1 MAEVA
6 PKQPKEKEFRPY
18 IAPEASLAEFTPK
31 AILLGAVFGILFG
44 AATVYLALKAGLT
57 VSASIPIAVIAISL
71 GRKLFKTT
79 ILENN
84 IIQTTGSAGESIA
97 AGVVFTLPGFLFLS
111 MDPGTR
117 SSVGAGYFSYVT
129 LFVLSL
135 VGGILGVLMMIPL
148 RRSLIVK
155 EHGQLVYP
163 EGAACAS
170 VLIAGDK
177 GGDFAKTAFQG
188 VGFALAYAVLQK
200 IVHVIAEAP
209 AWVTAKANKFLPNAT
224 VNGEITPEYL
234 GVGYIIGP
242 RIAGVLVAG
251 GVLAWLG
258 LIPLL
263 SVLVSPDVMYAQ
275 LVKVGS
281 NPAGFGWD
289 AATHTFADM
298 PDAVYRAYVRQIGAG
313 AVAAGGFITL
323 LKTFPTIW
331 ASLRDSIRSLGAKGG
346 AAAVARTERDLSFV
360 TVIVGSV
367 GLVVLLV
374 LLPQVPGDTVMQKL
388 LVGLLIIAFGFIF
401 VTVSSRIVGIIGSS
415 SNPISGMTIATL
427 MATAMVFVSV
437 GWTGAAYEPMA
448 LVVGGMVCI
457 AAANAG
463 ATSQDLKTGYI
474 VGATPWKQQVMLAIG
489 TLTGAAVIAPVLT
502 LLQHAYG
509 FAGQAA
515 PAAGRRDHDEQA
527 HRAQHRR
534 LAAAGRDLGTPGG
547 RKDRSRPP
555 PRPCRAQR
563 GLRDR
568 LHRPGPHLDAAR
580 PGDPRGRHGDPVS
593 LFQEPGVV
601 GPALRRLRQAR
612 RGLCRRRADGPESR
626 LRGPGLEVHAQDL
639 HRQAFHR
646 KHDRVGGFHPGE
658 TGHCHPQTGLPCRTG
673 PHTPGGR
680 GTECQRRTRGGRGEE
695 EFQRLLGRQVSGGSQ
710 ASIGCH
716 RVQIGA
722 RVHGAGEEAQR

>member
-1 MAEVA
+1 MAEPSQA
-6 PKQPKEKEFRPY
+6 AKDFKPY
-18 IAPEASLAEFTPK
+18 IPAEQTLPEFTPK
-31 AILLGAVFGILFG
+31 AIVLGAIFGILFG
-44 AATVYLALKAGLT
+44 AATVYLALRAGLT

-71 GRKLFKTT
+71 GRKLFRTS

-84 IIQTTGSAGESIA
+84 IIQTAGSAGESIA

-117 SSVGAGYFSYVT
+117 SSVGAGYFGYVT

-155 EHGQLVYP
+155 EHGQLTYP

-177 GGDFAKTAFQG
+177 GGDFARTAFQG
-188 VGFALAYAVLQK
+188 VGFAVGYAILQR
-200 IVHVIAEAP
+200 ILHVIAESP
-209 AWVTAKANKFLPNAT
+209 AWVTGKLNRFLPNAT
-224 VNGEITPEYL
+224 VNGDITPEYL

-263 SVLVSPDVMYAQ
+263 SVLVPGDVMYAQ

-289 AATHTFADM
+289 AATHTFADL
-298 PDAVYRAYVRQIGAG
+298 PNAVYRAYVRQIGAG

-323 LKTFPTIW
+323 LKTLPTIW
-331 ASLRDSIRSLGAKGG
+331 ASLRDSVRSLGDR
-346 AAAVARTERDLSFV
+346 AAAATVARTERDLSFV
-360 TVIVGSV
+360 TVIAGSV

-374 LLPQVPGDTVMQKL
+374 LLPQVPGETVLNKL

-437 GWTGAAYEPMA
+437 GWTGRAYEPMA

-463 ATSQDLKTGYI
+463 ATSQDLKTGFL
-474 VGATPWKQQVMLAIG
+474 VGATPRAQQIALFVGVIASALVVGVTVKVLDTPTAELVARGITDHAIG
-489 TLTGAAVIAPVLT
+489 SPKFPAPQATLMATLIKGLLSLNLDWHFVLVGVFFAVTMELCGVKSLSFAVGLYLPLSTTLPIFVGGALKGVADAVARKRGEPVEEAELGGGSLFATGLVAGGALTGVIVAFLQVFAEGTMDRLSVQKALTGALGEAGYTVLGV
-502 LLQHAYG
+502 LF
-509 FAGQAA
+509 FAGLGWFLYRAA
-515 PAAGRRDHDEQA
+515 RRSS
-527 HRAQHRR
+527 
-534 LAAAGRDLGTPGG
+534 AAA
-547 RKDRSRPP
+547 K
-555 PRPCRAQR
+555 A
-563 GLRDR
+563 
-568 LHRPGPHLDAAR
+568 
-580 PGDPRGRHGDPVS
+580 
-593 LFQEPGVV
+593 
-601 GPALRRLRQAR
+601 
-612 RGLCRRRADGPESR
+612 
-626 LRGPGLEVHAQDL
+626 
-639 HRQAFHR
+639 
-646 KHDRVGGFHPGE
+646 
-658 TGHCHPQTGLPCRTG
+658 
-673 PHTPGGR
+673 
-680 GTECQRRTRGGRGEE
+680 
-695 EFQRLLGRQVSGGSQ
+695 
-710 ASIGCH
+710 
-716 RVQIGA
+716 
-722 RVHGAGEEAQR
+722 

>member
-1 MAEVA
+1 MAEPALQAPA
-6 PKQPKEKEFRPY
+6 PKDFKPY
-18 IAPEASLAEFTPK
+18 VPTEQSMAELTPK
-31 AILLGAVFGILFG
+31 AVLLGAFFGILFG
-44 AATVYLALKAGLT
+44 AATVYLALRAGLT
-57 VSASIPIAVIAISL
+57 VSASIPVAVVAISL
-71 GRKLFKTT
+71 GRKVFRTT

-111 MDPGTR
+111 MDPATR
-117 SSVGAGYFSYVT
+117 TSVGTGYFGYVT
-129 LFVLSL
+129 LFSLSL

-177 GGDFAKTAFQG
+177 GGDFARTAFQG
-188 VGFALAYAVLQK
+188 VGFALGYAVLQK
-200 IVHVIAEAP
+200 IFHVIAETP
-209 AWVTAKANKFLPNAT
+209 AFVTQKVNKWLPNAT
-224 VNGEITPEYL
+224 VNADITPEYL

-263 SVLVSPDVMYAQ
+263 SVLVPADVVYAQ
-275 LVKVGS
+275 LLKVGA

-289 AATHTFADM
+289 PAAHAFGNV
-298 PDAVYRAYVRQIGAG
+298 PGSIYQAYVRQIGAG

-331 ASLRDSIRSLGAKGG
+331 TSLRDSIRSLGDKV
-346 AAAVARTERDLSFV
+346 AASGVARTERDLSFV

-374 LLPQVPGDTVMQKL
+374 LLPMVPGETVLNKVL
-388 LVGLLIIAFGFIF
+388 IALLIIAFGFIF

-437 GWTGAAYEPMA
+437 GWTGRVFEPMA

-463 ATSQDLKTGYI
+463 ATSQDLKTGYL
-474 VGATPWKQQVMLAIG
+474 VGATPRAQQIALFVGAIASALVVGVTVKVLDTPTGEMARQGIAHAIG
-489 TLTGAAVIAPVLT
+489 STKFPAPQATLMATLIKGLLSLNLDWHFVLVGVFFAVTMELCGVKSLSFAVGLYLPLSTTLPIFVGGALKGVVDWVARRKGEPVEEGELGGGSLFATGLVAGGALTGVIVAFLQVFAEDGMARLDLQGRLTAALGAGGYT
-502 LLQHAYG
+502 LLG
-509 FAGQAA
+509 VLFFAALAGVLYRTARKPSAVA
-515 PAAGRRDHDEQA
+515 PG
-527 HRAQHRR
+527 
-534 LAAAGRDLGTPGG
+534 
-547 RKDRSRPP
+547 
-555 PRPCRAQR
+555 
-563 GLRDR
+563 
-568 LHRPGPHLDAAR
+568 
-580 PGDPRGRHGDPVS
+580 
-593 LFQEPGVV
+593 
-601 GPALRRLRQAR
+601 
-612 RGLCRRRADGPESR
+612 
-626 LRGPGLEVHAQDL
+626 
-639 HRQAFHR
+639 
-646 KHDRVGGFHPGE
+646 
-658 TGHCHPQTGLPCRTG
+658 
-673 PHTPGGR
+673 
-680 GTECQRRTRGGRGEE
+680 
-695 EFQRLLGRQVSGGSQ
+695 
-710 ASIGCH
+710 
-716 RVQIGA
+716 
-722 RVHGAGEEAQR
+722 